1 MSKKQNSVKNNILTD
16 EEIRNIVKYNPDGR
30 EIKDQNYV
38 DFLVERYK
46 DNKNISGIVTDTYNI
61 EELLKKALEDSKK
74 ITTNEK
80 ATRNKQQ
87 ELIINDLFNKISKT
101 KFISNKVLQN
111 ENNELE
117 NVILNLEITK
127 NGIKESIHKGM
138 TNEKLAV
145 IPYLDTLIQTSND
158 GIIRNE
164 IKQRNNM
171 KWYYLYNTAIINNAM
186 YGVKIDIRKTPQGDR
201 FYVHRVNLIH
211 KEGTDNQIPSNESA
225 TIKINSVPSID
236 NSISQKQN
244 SVKENTIVNNKSTQK
259 NKNQVEENLMNWLGF
274 EEK

>member
-111 ENNELE
+111 
-117 NVILNLEITK
+117 
-127 NGIKESIHKGM
+127 
-138 TNEKLAV
+138 
-145 IPYLDTLIQTSND
+145 
-158 GIIRNE
+158 
-164 IKQRNNM
+164 
-171 KWYYLYNTAIINNAM
+171 
-186 YGVKIDIRKTPQGDR
+186 
-201 FYVHRVNLIH
+201 
-211 KEGTDNQIPSNESA
+211 
-225 TIKINSVPSID
+225 
-236 NSISQKQN
+236 
-244 SVKENTIVNNKSTQK
+244 
-259 NKNQVEENLMNWLGF
+259 
-274 EEK
+274 